1 MPNIKVRSK
10 VASFRRAGLQFTAD
24 GEVLNTDDLKP
35 SQIKAIQAEPML
47 IIEEIKGG
55 GKSTG
60 GGNGT
65 STVTNT
71 TVTNTNTGT
80 EAIAKLLDGSIDKIV
95 EVITARD
102 AGGAAQVSDDQLAAI
117 LDAEQNGKAR
127 KTLLVEIE
135 NEQLRRLDRSGS

>member
-35 SQIKAIQAEPML
+35 SQLKAIKAEPML

-55 GKSTG
+55 GGKSTG
-60 GGNGT
+60 GGNG
-65 STVTNT
+65 NN
-71 TVTNTNTGT
+71 TNTNTNIDIGA
-80 EAIAKLLDGSIDKIV
+80 EEIAKLLDGSIDNIV

-102 AGGAAQVSDDQLAAI
+102 ADGVAQVSDDQLAAI
-117 LDAEQNGKAR
+117 LAAEQKGRAR
-127 KTLLVEIE
+127 KTLIAAIE
-135 NEQLRRLDRSGS
+135 DEQLRRLDVSGS